1 MNDSYP
7 FFKHHWDGDR
17 RNNWYLDLCG
27 VHPDYAGKRLGQA
40 LVGWGLDRAREEG
53 IHASVTASKGN
64 ERFYLRCG
72 FDEVVGNCTQGEGNP
87 LSEAGVEGGD
97 VLFMFPKQKP

>member
-17 RNNWYLDLCG
+17 KNNWYLDLCG

-87 LSEAGVEGGD
+87 LSKAGVEGGD